1 MMAMLL
7 AAAFGCVEAAAE
19 RITAGELARA
29 VPAFSALAAQTP
41 LAYAPAPGSRRV
53 LGRGELNR
61 LAARFGLT
69 MAVTSE
75 VCVVR
80 KAERLERQAVLE
92 ALQAS
97 LGRPEASIEL
107 VEWSAFPVPAGRLGF
122 PRSGLR
128 PPPVSDPSRAVLWHG
143 VVRTAE
149 GRSYPV
155 WARVRITIPCTR
167 LVATETLPAGRP
179 IQAGQIAEQRFQSCL
194 LEDDLVPSAAEAAGK
209 VPKRTIRRGAAVS
222 RSWLEPAPEVE
233 RGQTVRVEAVYGGVR
248 LSTTARAES
257 SGRIGQQIRVKNPD
271 TGRVFRAV
279 VSGKST
285 VTTTQGGVK
294 WNTGPR

>member
-1 MMAMLL
+1 MAMLL
-7 AAAFGCVEAAAE
+7 AAALGCVEASAE

-41 LAYAPAPGSRRV
+41 LAYAPAPGSKRV

-69 MAVTSE
+69 IPATAE

-80 KAERLERQAVLE
+80 KAGRLERQLVLE

-97 LGRPEASIEL
+97 LRRAEASIEL
-107 VEWSAFPVPAGRLGF
+107 VEWSAFPVPAGRLEF

-128 PPPVSDPSRAVLWHG
+128 PPPAADPSRAVLWHG

-155 WARVRITIPCTR
+155 WARVRITFPCTR
-167 LVATETLPAGRP
+167 LVAAETLPAGRP
-179 IQAGQIAEQRFQSCL
+179 IEAGQIAEQRFQSCL
-194 LEDDLVPSAAEAAGK
+194 IEDALSLSTAEVEGK
-209 VPKRTIRRGAAVS
+209 VPKRTIRRGAVIS

-233 RGQTVRVEAVYGGVR
+233 RGQTVQVEAVYGGVR

-271 TGRVFRAV
+271 SGRVFRAV

-285 VTTTQGGVK
+285 VATAQGGAQ
-294 WNTGPR
+294 WNTGQR

>member
-1 MMAMLL
+1 MMGMLL
-7 AAAFGCVEAAAE
+7 AAALGCVEAAAE

-41 LAYAPAPGSRRV
+41 LAYAPAPGSKRV

-69 MAVTSE
+69 IATTSE

-80 KAERLERQAVLE
+80 KAERLQRQAVLE

-107 VEWSAFPVPAGRLGF
+107 AEWSAFPVPAGRLEF

-128 PPPVSDPSRAVLWHG
+128 PPPEADPSRAVLWHG

-155 WARVRITIPCTR
+155 WARVKITVPCTR
-167 LVATETLPAGRP
+167 LVAAETLPAGRP
-179 IQAGQIAEQRFQSCL
+179 IGAGQVDEQRFQSCL
-194 LEDDLVPSAAEAAGK
+194 LEDDLAASAAETVGK
-209 VPKRTIRRGAAVS
+209 VPKRTIRRGAAIS

-233 RGQTVRVEAVYGGVR
+233 RGQTVQVEAVYGGVR

-257 SGRIGQQIRVKNPD
+257 SGRIGQQVRVKNPD
-271 TGRVFRAV
+271 SGRVFRAV
-279 VSGKST
+279 VSGKSM
-285 VTTTQGGVK
+285 VATTPGGSK
-294 WNTGPR
+294 